1 MGLGTSANEQLGL
14 LFKTNE
20 RSLLAKLIKDE
31 SLASSLIS
39 NLTSSDSRH
48 LLDAPFVLKILDN
61 KMLLFKSDYKNMKTK
76 KNNVFSGV
84 TRFYCLLNVG
94 LTPTGTGDES
104 TSNGNVS
111 SLYFSGIRLMHL

>member
-14 LFKTNE
+14 LSKTNQ
-20 RSLLAKLIKDE
+20 RTSLAKLIKDE

-76 KNNVFSGV
+76 KNNVFS
-84 TRFYCLLNVG
+84 
-94 LTPTGTGDES
+94 
-104 TSNGNVS
+104 
-111 SLYFSGIRLMHL
+111 